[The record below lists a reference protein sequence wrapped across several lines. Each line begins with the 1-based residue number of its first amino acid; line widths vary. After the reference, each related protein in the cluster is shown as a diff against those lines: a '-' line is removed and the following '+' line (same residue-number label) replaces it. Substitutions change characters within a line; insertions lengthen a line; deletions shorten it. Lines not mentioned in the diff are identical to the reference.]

1 MKKILFTLLA
11 VIPVL
16 GFAQQ
21 ANSPAQTQVR
31 TSQNVNQKPAV
42 KATSV
47 KAEVAPAAVVL
58 TEEQQHA
65 VWLKNNTQYQTMS
78 KSELTSSV
86 QQFEEKLAL
95 NAKSS
100 EAMTADLKREI
111 KWMKEILS
119 AK

>member
-21 ANSPAQTQVR
+21 ANSPAQMQVR

-42 KATSV
+42 KATAV
-47 KAEVAPAAVVL
+47 KAEAAPAPVVL
-58 TEEQQHA
+58 TEDQQHT

-78 KSELTSSV
+78 KGELTNLI
-86 QQFEEKLAL
+86 QEFEAKYS
-95 NAKSS
+95 NASNTSAYHK
-100 EAMTADLKREI
+100 KEI
-111 KWMKEILS
+111 LWMKEILS